1 PTDDPQPDT
10 LLDLRFL
17 IKRALW
23 HATEEEEDDIFGIK
37 SEYELSHQEGK
48 LTLTRVVE
56 EEMSDFLPQKLSLN
70 QSSDGYI
77 SELSL
82 TFPIVGVAQT
92 FSFPR
97 GETWEAWTPLDTK
110 APSALR
116 LLYEQ
121 VKAYNLAWKHVFET
135 RDDESQINQIR
146 TAIVTLGDPGKK
158 AFMQALYAHVMR
170 KMLTHSIS
178 TPLKEVE
185 EEVKDLSDPFIPHG
199 IPQLISI
206 EYGEIE
212 EIDEEQDEATV
223 LLKTWIHPLKES
235 RRTVFSLSRLRDIGR
250 KAEAGTFLYT
260 TFMREIRE
268 YGAELEYVDPELAKL
283 SFV

>member
-1 PTDDPQPDT
+1 
-10 LLDLRFL
+10 
-17 IKRALW
+17 
-23 HATEEEEDDIFGIK
+23 
-37 SEYELSHQEGK
+37 
-48 LTLTRVVE
+48 
-56 EEMSDFLPQKLSLN
+56 
-70 QSSDGYI
+70 GYI
-77 SELSL
+77 SKLSL
-82 TFPIVGVAQT
+82 TFPTVGVTQT
-92 FSFPR
+92 FSFPK
-97 GETWEAWTPLDTK
+97 GETLEGWTPLETK
-110 APSALR
+110 ASSALR

-121 VKAYNLAWKHVFET
+121 VIAYNLAWKYVFET
-135 RDDESQINQIR
+135 QGDEFQINQIR
-146 TAIVTLGDPGKK
+146 TAIVILEDPGKK
-158 AFMQALYAHVMR
+158 AFMQAIYAHVMH
-170 KMLTHSIS
+170 KMLAHSIS
-178 TPLKEVE
+178 TSLKDVE
-185 EEVKDLSDPFIPHG
+185 EEVASLSAPFYANG